1 MSFAVVAIA
10 GAAVSIGT
18 GIFAMSKANSAAG
31 ELQTLQDNI
40 TDAENNRQKLD
51 NPYANVEDLS
61 GMITNPY
68 ANLGVATK
76 AAEMQA
82 QQTDQALANTL
93 DTLRS
98 GGLGAGGA
106 TALARAAAQS
116 KQGVAASIEQQ
127 EAQNNKLRAQGEM
140 QQQQMIMA
148 EKARVQDAEARGNVF
163 TMQMQEERDNMALDR
178 AQAMYD
184 NQLAQVAQYQSDAF
198 GAFSSA
204 GNAALTAGIGG
215 LNP

>member
-18 GIFAMSKANSAAG
+18 GIFALSKANGMAG
-31 ELQTLQDNI
+31 ELETLEGNI
-40 TDAENNRQKLD
+40 TDAENNRQQLK
-51 NPYANVEDLS
+51 NPYDNIEDLS
-61 GMITNPY
+61 GMIKNPY

-82 QQTDQALANTL
+82 EQSDQALANTL

-106 TALARAAAQS
+106 TALAQAAAKS
-116 KQGVAASIEQQ
+116 KQGVAASIETQ

-148 EKARVQDAEARGNVF
+148 EKVRVQDAEAKGTVF

-184 NQLAQVAQYQSDAF
+184 NASAQQAQYRSDAM

-204 GNAALTAGIGG
+204 GNTAMTAGIGG
-215 LNP
+215 L

>member
-18 GIFAMSKANSAAG
+18 GIFAMSKANSMAG
-31 ELQTLQDNI
+31 ELETLEGNI
-40 TDAENNRQKLD
+40 TDAENNRQQLK
-51 NPYANVEDLS
+51 NPYDNVEDLS
-61 GMITNPY
+61 GMIKNPY

-82 QQTDQALANTL
+82 EQSDQALANTL

-106 TALARAAAQS
+106 TALAQAAAKS
-116 KQGVAASIEQQ
+116 KQGVAASIETQ

-148 EKARVQDAEARGNVF
+148 EKVRVQDAEAKGTVF

-184 NQLAQVAQYQSDAF
+184 NASAQQAQYRSDAM

-204 GNAALTAGIGG
+204 GNTAMSAGIGG
-215 LNP
+215 L

>member
-18 GIFAMSKANSAAG
+18 GIFAMSKANSMAG
-31 ELQTLQDNI
+31 ELETLEGNI
-40 TDAENNRQKLD
+40 TDAENNRQQLK
-51 NPYANVEDLS
+51 NPYDNIEDLS
-61 GMITNPY
+61 GMIKNPY

-82 QQTDQALANTL
+82 EQSDQALANTL

-106 TALARAAAQS
+106 TALAQAAAKS
-116 KQGVAASIEQQ
+116 KQGVAASIETQ

-148 EKARVQDAEARGNVF
+148 EKVRVQDAEAKGTVF

-184 NQLAQVAQYQSDAF
+184 NASAQQAQYRSDAM

-204 GNAALTAGIGG
+204 GNTAMTAGIGG
-215 LNP
+215 L

>member
-18 GIFAMSKANSAAG
+18 GIFALSKANGMAG
-31 ELQTLQDNI
+31 ELETLEGNI
-40 TDAENNRQKLD
+40 TDAENNRQQLK
-51 NPYANVEDLS
+51 NPYDNVEDLS
-61 GMITNPY
+61 GMIKNPY

-82 QQTDQALANTL
+82 EQSDQALANTL

-106 TALARAAAQS
+106 TALAQAAAKS
-116 KQGVAASIEQQ
+116 KQGVAASIETQ

-148 EKARVQDAEARGNVF
+148 EKVRVQDAEAKGTVF

-184 NQLAQVAQYQSDAF
+184 NASAQQAQYRSDAM

-204 GNAALTAGIGG
+204 GNTAMTAGIGG
-215 LNP
+215 L

>member
-18 GIFAMSKANSAAG
+18 GIFAMSKANSMAG
-31 ELQTLQDNI
+31 ELETLEGNI
-40 TDAENNRQKLD
+40 TDAENNRQQLK
-51 NPYANVEDLS
+51 NPYDNVEDLS
-61 GMITNPY
+61 GMIKNPY

-82 QQTDQALANTL
+82 EQSDQALANTL

-106 TALARAAAQS
+106 TALAQAAAKS
-116 KQGVAASIEQQ
+116 KQGVAASIETQ

-148 EKARVQDAEARGNVF
+148 EKVRVQDAEAKGTVF

-184 NQLAQVAQYQSDAF
+184 NASAQQAQYRSDAM

-204 GNAALTAGIGG
+204 GNTAMTAGIGG
-215 LNP
+215 L